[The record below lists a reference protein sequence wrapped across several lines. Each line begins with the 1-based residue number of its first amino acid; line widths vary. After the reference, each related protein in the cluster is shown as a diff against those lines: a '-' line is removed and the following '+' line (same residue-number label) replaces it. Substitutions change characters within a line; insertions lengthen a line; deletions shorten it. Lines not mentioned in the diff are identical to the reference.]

1 MQPVNKIKKF
11 EAKIKSPMGPIK
23 VHVELTMY
31 TETEFGGTAKLMGL
45 TIPYENGKVN
55 GSSYQFGIQ
64 VKLPFGVLPVEVDAN
79 LAADGTVTG
88 LAHAP
93 NHKPMKIE
101 GAQVQ

>member
-1 MQPVNKIKKF
+1 MQTVIETKKF
-11 EAKIKSPMGPIK
+11 EAKIKSPVGPIK
-23 VHVELTMY
+23 AHVELTMY
-31 TETEFGGTAKLMGL
+31 SEIEFSGTAKLMGF

-55 GSSYQFGIQ
+55 GNNYQFGIQ
-64 VKLPFGVLPVEVDAN
+64 VKLPFGALPVEVDAN

-88 LAHAP
+88 LVHAP